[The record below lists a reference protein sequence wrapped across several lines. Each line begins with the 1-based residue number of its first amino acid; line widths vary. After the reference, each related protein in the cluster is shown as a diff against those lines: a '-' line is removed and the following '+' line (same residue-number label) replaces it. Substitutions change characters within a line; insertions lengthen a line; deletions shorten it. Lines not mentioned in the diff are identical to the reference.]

1 MKEKNWEMTAGGRNE
16 LLSVLL
22 ELGEEMYGA
31 GAEINRVEDTLSRIG
46 SAYGAQRMNVFAI
59 TSTIVVTMS
68 FEDVSITQS
77 RRIQNSGQTDFSKLE
92 AYNALS
98 RKCCLETPE
107 PLELKK
113 EIEIIRAG
121 KPAPLKTEAGSVLA
135 SGAFAVFFGGTLW
148 DGLAAAALGFLIS
161 RISGHIGLR
170 KPNRIIYNFLMSLIT
185 GTAAIVLCSLI
196 PTLHSDKILIGDIML
211 LVPGIAMTNAVHDM
225 MEGDTMA
232 GILRLTESLLWAAAL
247 AFGFMIPLSVK
258 GGIL

>member
-1 MKEKNWEMTAGGRNE
+1 MTADSQNE

-22 ELGEEMYGA
+22 ELGEEMYGS
-31 GAEINRVEDTLSRIG
+31 GAEVNRVEDTLSRIG
-46 SAYGAQRMNVFAI
+46 RAYGALRMNVFAI
-59 TSTIVVTMS
+59 TSTIVVTMTFPDGS
-68 FEDVSITQS
+68 LTQS
-77 RRIQNSGQTDFSKLE
+77 RRIQSSGQTDFSKLE

-107 PLELKK
+107 PAELKK
-113 EIEIIRAG
+113 EIDAIRAMQ
-121 KPAPLKTEAGSVLA
+121 PAALKKEAGNMLA

-148 DGLAAAALGFLIS
+148 DGLAAAALGFFIS
-161 RISGHIGLR
+161 RLSVRIVLK
-170 KPNRIIYNFLMSLIT
+170 KPNRIIYNFIMSLIT

-196 PTLHSDKILIGDIML
+196 PALHSDKILIGDIML

-247 AFGFMIPLSVK
+247 AFGFILPLSVK